1 MKRSLRSV
9 SVLLAGII
17 LLGGCTAA
25 PTASTAFE
33 PQHKI
38 ETEVTNITDG
48 MIPQVIE
55 KSVTYVQNESEGE
68 WIAESSEITKWDIA
82 SDFDICDS
90 VWTVSTKDATTLGN
104 IIDDSFK
111 GLSATLYIRFGS
123 DSADIQKNVN
133 GGSSLDI
140 TLNMTG
146 DFVFICN
153 GNKFNFYDAA
163 IKGAS
168 VKPDGTVSLNVDIGD
183 GMAGEIEI
191 PSNVK
196 KCEWNDFLI
205 AQSDTY
211 IKADAFE
218 DLPTFNVSSSSLDNG
233 IWDTKISNTAS
244 GENISPELAW
254 DAVDGAAQYVVV
266 MIDSAWLHMD
276 VFTTETSIA
285 EGTIGRGSRGE
296 QYVGPYPP
304 TGSTHTYSVFVF
316 ALKDEPGKVPL
327 AFDNGGNSIF
337 KIYDGLDID
346 SDGNSGNVLAYGRL
360 DGNFTMK
367 R

>member
-25 PTASTAFE
+25 PTVSTAFE
-33 PQHKI
+33 PQHKT

-68 WIAESSEITKWDIA
+68 WIVESSEITKWDIA
-82 SDFDICDS
+82 SDFDISDS

-140 TLNMTG
+140 TFNMTG

-183 GMAGEIEI
+183 GMAGDIII
-191 PSNVK
+191 PASVQ
-196 KCEWNDFLI
+196 KCGPEEFMI
-205 AQSDTY
+205 KQSDTY
-211 IKADAFE
+211 FE
-218 DLPTFNVSSSSLDNG
+218 ASFDG
-233 IWDTKISNTAS
+233 IPNFEVTSENLKGCVWDPKISNTTY
-244 GENISPELAW
+244 GENVSPELTW
-254 DAVDGAAQYVVV
+254 SPVDGATDYVVI
-266 MIDSAWLHMD
+266 MIDSNWLHMD
-276 VFTTETSIA
+276 VFTTETSLA
-285 EGTIGRGSRGE
+285 EGAIGRGDKGA
-296 QYVGPYPP
+296 QFVGPYPP
-304 TGSTHTYSVFVF
+304 KGSTHTYSVFIF
-316 ALKDEPGKVPL
+316 ALKGEPGKVPM
-327 AFDNGGNSIF
+327 AFDNGANSIF
-337 KIYDGLDID
+337 KIFDGLDVD
-346 SDGNSGNVLAYGRL
+346 TDGNSGNVLAFGRL

-367 R
+367 